1 MSSLDDDDQKTE
13 TSAHCNRKVTHETPS
28 AGVVNSSC
36 SIVLEG
42 RISMLICRFAAMIVM
57 RFNDAILI
65 QIRRTRADERYKRL
79 TR

>member
-13 TSAHCNRKVTHETPS
+13 TSAHCNRKVTYETPP
-28 AGVVNSSC
+28 ARVVNSGC

-42 RISMLICRFAAMIVM
+42 RISMPICRFTAMIVM
-57 RFNDAILI
+57 QFNDASRI
-65 QIRRTRADERYKRL
+65 QIRRTQADERYERL